1 MEFSV
6 QLSSDYPDKNYGGE
20 KVYQDMIDQAIL
32 ADQLG
37 FDAVSITEH
46 HLVNCLM
53 MPAPLQFAVKIAA
66 HTKNIKIMTSV
77 VVLPLHDMRTYAGEV
92 VVADIFTEGR
102 LLLGVG
108 RGAFKYEI
116 ERLGIPM
123 EETQERFE
131 ESVEVLKA
139 LLSKEEVSWDGKY
152 YKFDPLTIM
161 PRPIHPNGP
170 QMMMAVM
177 QPERIYNATK
187 RGFHIQTT
195 PLSGSHQFLVDQ
207 VSSFNKAKNE
217 MGQFGKDLTL
227 SLSRVAFLAQSE
239 KEKEERIKE
248 ANAYYSRFDN
258 VYTGPGI
265 VENGMIK
272 PLPRNQTINELAES
286 LLICTKQE
294 MVEKLKPY
302 ADLGID
308 RVILN
313 INFGTNPKKILDSL
327 KRFAED
333 VMPHFSTK
341 SKTKISKRAN
351 G

>member
-46 HLVNCLM
+46 HLINCLM

-152 YKFDPLTIM
+152 YKFDSLTIM

-195 PLSGSHQFLVDQ
+195 PLSGNHQFLVDQ
-207 VSSFNKAKNE
+207 ISSFNKAKNE
-217 MGQFGKDLTL
+217 MDRFGKDLTL

-248 ANAYYSRFDN
+248 AHAYYSRFDN

-272 PLPRNQTINELAES
+272 PLPRNQTIDELAES

-294 MVEKLKPY
+294 MIEKLKPY

>member
-46 HLVNCLM
+46 HLINCLM

-152 YKFDPLTIM
+152 YKFDSLTIM

-272 PLPRNQTINELAES
+272 PLPRKQTIDELAES

-294 MVEKLKPY
+294 MIEKLKPY

>member
-46 HLVNCLM
+46 HLINCLM

-77 VVLPLHDMRTYAGEV
+77 VVLPLHDMRTFAGEV
-92 VVADIFTEGR
+92 VVTDIFTEGR

-116 ERLGIPM
+116 ERLGVPM

-161 PRPIHPNGP
+161 PRPIRPNGP
-170 QMMMAVM
+170 PMMMAVM
-177 QPERIYNATK
+177 QPKRIYNATK

-195 PLSGSHQFLVDQ
+195 PLSGNHQFLVDQ

-217 MGQFGKDLTL
+217 MGRFGKDLTL
-227 SLSRVAFLAQSE
+227 SLSRVAFLAQSV

-248 ANAYYSRFDN
+248 AHAYYSRFDN

-272 PLPRNQTINELAES
+272 PLPRNQTIDELAES

-294 MVEKLKPY
+294 MIEKLKPY

-313 INFGTNPKKILDSL
+313 INFGTNAKKIMGSL
-327 KRFAED
+327 KIFAED

-341 SKTKISKRAN
+341 AKTKVSKN
-351 G
+351 S

>member
-46 HLVNCLM
+46 HLLNCLM

-152 YKFDPLTIM
+152 YKFEPLTIM